1 MLKYQQSTKEIV
13 KKSLAGLFIALGA
26 INVIQ
31 CTALAE
37 VSERISRQLISEINS
52 EQGNFEK
59 KYDELRQKE
68 GPLWKDKDYG
78 ELIILWHKIEAL
90 MSQRHGAGSPEM
102 SFTFYN
108 LGRIYSL
115 AKKRDK
121 SIVYANKATA
131 LYNEKIINAEK
142 DISVGQLAIW
152 HYMIGRIGEYTKDE
166 DLAKSQYARSIDLYK
181 EKQAI
186 KALSRSDA
194 KRLKKI
200 SGYYWSLRDHLS
212 AENVWKLQLDYR
224 LAKFGNGDGRT
235 AYAYF
240 QLGRLNAAQDK
251 YIKAKN
257 YLRNSIQSYEGSK
270 SIGENHSVL
279 INVLTFYSDVAM
291 KTLNFEEAEAALLR
305 AHKISKDSYGPNHQR
320 YAHTLQWLALFYLEQ
335 GQYNKSLNHIDQAI
349 AINNDIYGLNHEN
362 IATNMHNKSLIMGRM
377 GRHDEEY
384 DLALKSFNLFSELE
398 LDNEER
404 LDSSI
409 MNLSRLKSQRGEIED
424 SVNLVKKLLESIKAR
439 FSGRNHSQVA
449 FTKGHLGYLYSRAK
463 QYTKAIDIT
472 KEGLNMYNSLGLEDD
487 LNVISYLNNLGVY
500 YSIIGKY
507 DLAEQAYFG
516 VLEHRSRIGMNTKR
530 SSGLIEGNLAVLYA
544 KQGMNSKS
552 AKYLRK
558 SLRRNLELFQL
569 EGPYMPRK
577 YRSRFIRS
585 FKDDSSRL
593 VFSSAFKSKA
603 GALIALEY
611 RLNRQ
616 GLLAEIEKRQTQL
629 INNSQSLGPLIVRA
643 KTIVNRLSDLTLEQ
657 KDRED
662 LMQEQEK
669 VEGKI
674 YGMLPQLKPRIIT
687 IDQISKALSA
697 NSVLIEYQKY
707 YPYDIDK
714 RKYQE
719 PRYMAIMLSSSNKID
734 VLDLGDAKIIDTLIS
749 QSVSAINRLYEANNK
764 LEELSGYLIDPL
776 AKIMP
781 ESANIW
787 YLSPDSEINRVPFA
801 ALRSPQTGQYYSD
814 SKKIRLLTTGRELLA
829 QAASNKKTE
838 GNALILADPSFELAG
853 SIDEVNDNFKLQ
865 SKDETSLLRS
875 ADINARIQWNRLPG
889 TLKEG
894 SEISEI
900 ISADLFLGDS
910 ATPNAVK
917 NSIDN
922 PIIHVASHA
931 FYLPNQPVQVT
942 DSELE
947 SNAKRGFSPL
957 QLTTENPLIRS
968 GIALAGANNPS
979 SRSNDDGYLTAL
991 EIAQLNWESTEL
1003 VVISACQSGR
1013 GDIEDGDG
1021 VYGLKRSIAV
1031 SGAKSSLLSLWNV
1044 DDAATAAFMTMF
1056 YTKLKQGLTK
1066 EDSLL
1071 ETQAE
1076 FKSHEKVLWRQPY
1089 VWAAFQLSGDW
1100 GPLHKF

>member
-1 MLKYQQSTKEIV
+1 MTV
-13 KKSLAGLFIALGA
+13 KKLLAGFFVALGA

-37 VSERISRQLISEINS
+37 ASEKVPKELISEINS
-52 EQGNFEK
+52 DQGNFK
-59 KYDELRQKE
+59 RKYDELRRKE
-68 GPLWKDKDYG
+68 GLLWKEQEYEK
-78 ELIILWHKIEAL
+78 LIILWHEIEVL
-90 MSQRHGAGSPEM
+90 MSQKHGAGSPEM

-108 LGRIYSL
+108 LGRIYGL
-115 AKKRDK
+115 ANKRDK
-121 SIVYANKATA
+121 SIMYANKATT

-166 DLAKSQYARSIDLYK
+166 YLAKSQYARAINLYK

-186 KALSRSDA
+186 RVLSRSDA
-194 KRLKKI
+194 ERLIKI
-200 SGYYWSLRDHLS
+200 SGYYWSLRDHSS
-212 AENVWKLQLDYR
+212 AQNVWKLQLDYR
-224 LAKFGNGDGRT
+224 LAKYGNGDGRT

-240 QLGRLNAAQDK
+240 QLGRLNLAQDQ

-257 YLRNSIQSYEGSK
+257 YFKNSIQSYDLSK

-279 INVLTFYSDVAM
+279 INVLTFYADSAIKM
-291 KTLNFEEAEAALLR
+291 LNYEEAEAALLR
-305 AHKISKDSYGPNHQR
+305 AHKISKDSFGPNHQR
-320 YAHTLQWLALFYLEQ
+320 YAYTLQGLSLFYLGQ
-335 GQYNKSLNHIDQAI
+335 GQYNKSLNYIDQAM
-349 AINNDIYGLNHEN
+349 AINEDIYGINHEK
-362 IATNMHNKSLIMGRM
+362 IAYNMHNKSVIMGRM
-377 GRHDEEY
+377 GRHDEAY
-384 DLALKSFNLFSELE
+384 NLAVKAFNLFSEVE
-398 LDNEER
+398 VDNEES
-404 LDSSI
+404 LDSSF
-409 MNLSRLKSQRGEIED
+409 MNLSLLKSERGQIED
-424 SVNLVKKLLESIKAR
+424 SINLAKELLERIKVR
-439 FSGRNHSQVA
+439 WSGRNHSQVA
-449 FTKGHLGYLYSRAK
+449 FTMGRLGYLYSSAK
-463 QYTKAIDIT
+463 QYTKAINIT
-472 KEGLNMYNSLGLEDD
+472 KEGLDMYKSLGLEND
-487 LNVISYLNNLGVY
+487 LNAIWYLNNLGVY
-500 YSIIGKY
+500 YSKTGKY
-507 DLAEQAYFG
+507 DLAEQAYFR
-516 VLEHRSRIGMNTKR
+516 VLEHRSRTGMNTKR
-530 SSGLIEGNLAVLYA
+530 SSGLIDGNLAVLYA

-552 AKYLRK
+552 AEYLRK
-558 SLRRNLELFQL
+558 SLERNLELFQL
-569 EGPYMPRK
+569 EGPYMPRQ
-577 YRSRFIRS
+577 YRTKFIRS
-585 FKDDSSRL
+585 FKDDSARL
-593 VFSSAFKSKA
+593 VFSSAFKSEL

-629 INNSQSLGPLIVRA
+629 INNSQSLSPLIARA
-643 KTIVNRLSDLTLEQ
+643 RNIVDRLSDLTLDQ
-657 KDRED
+657 KEREA
-662 LMQEQEK
+662 LIQEQERI
-669 VEGKI
+669 EGKI
-674 YGMLPQLKPRIIT
+674 YGKLPQLKPRIIT
-687 IDQISKALSA
+687 TDQISKALSA
-697 NSVLIEYQKY
+697 NGVLIEYQKY
-707 YPYDIDK
+707 YPYNIDE
-714 RKYQE
+714 RKYQD

-764 LEELSGYLIDPL
+764 LDELSTYLIDPL

-829 QAASNKKTE
+829 QAASNKKIE
-838 GNALILADPSFELAG
+838 GNALIFADPSFELTS

-865 SKDETSLLRS
+865 SKDQTSLLRS

-894 SEISEI
+894 REISEI
-900 ISADLFLGDS
+900 INADLFLGDT

-917 NSIDN
+917 NSINN
-922 PIIHVASHA
+922 PVIHIASHA
-931 FYLPNQPVQVT
+931 FYLPNQPVQVA
-942 DSELE
+942 DSELK
-947 SNAKRGFSPL
+947 SNAKRGFNPL
-957 QLTTENPLIRS
+957 LLTTEHPLLRS

-1003 VVISACQSGR
+1003 VVVSACQSGR

-1071 ETQAE
+1071 ETQTE
-1076 FKSHEKVLWRQPY
+1076 FKSHEKVLWRQPF
-1089 VWAAFQLSGDW
+1089 VWAAFQLTGDW
-1100 GPLHKF
+1100 SAIKNF

>member
-224 LAKFGNGDGRT
+224 LAKFGNGDGRA

-291 KTLNFEEAEAALLR
+291 ETLNFEEAEAALLR

-320 YAHTLQWLALFYLEQ
+320 YAHTLQWLALFYLDQ

-349 AINNDIYGLNHEN
+349 AINNDIYGPNHEN

-384 DLALKSFNLFSELE
+384 DLALKAFNLFSELE

-449 FTKGHLGYLYSRAK
+449 FTMGHLGYLYSRAK

-487 LNVISYLNNLGVY
+487 LNAISYLNSLGV
-500 YSIIGKY
+500 
-507 DLAEQAYFG
+507 
-516 VLEHRSRIGMNTKR
+516 
-530 SSGLIEGNLAVLYA
+530 
-544 KQGMNSKS
+544 
-552 AKYLRK
+552 
-558 SLRRNLELFQL
+558 
-569 EGPYMPRK
+569 
-577 YRSRFIRS
+577 
-585 FKDDSSRL
+585 
-593 VFSSAFKSKA
+593 
-603 GALIALEY
+603 
-611 RLNRQ
+611 
-616 GLLAEIEKRQTQL
+616 
-629 INNSQSLGPLIVRA
+629 
-643 KTIVNRLSDLTLEQ
+643 
-657 KDRED
+657 
-662 LMQEQEK
+662 
-669 VEGKI
+669 
-674 YGMLPQLKPRIIT
+674 
-687 IDQISKALSA
+687 
-697 NSVLIEYQKY
+697 
-707 YPYDIDK
+707 
-714 RKYQE
+714 
-719 PRYMAIMLSSSNKID
+719 
-734 VLDLGDAKIIDTLIS
+734 
-749 QSVSAINRLYEANNK
+749 
-764 LEELSGYLIDPL
+764 
-776 AKIMP
+776 
-781 ESANIW
+781 
-787 YLSPDSEINRVPFA
+787 
-801 ALRSPQTGQYYSD
+801 
-814 SKKIRLLTTGRELLA
+814 
-829 QAASNKKTE
+829 
-838 GNALILADPSFELAG
+838 
-853 SIDEVNDNFKLQ
+853 
-865 SKDETSLLRS
+865 
-875 ADINARIQWNRLPG
+875 
-889 TLKEG
+889 
-894 SEISEI
+894 
-900 ISADLFLGDS
+900 
-910 ATPNAVK
+910 
-917 NSIDN
+917 
-922 PIIHVASHA
+922 
-931 FYLPNQPVQVT
+931 
-942 DSELE
+942 
-947 SNAKRGFSPL
+947 
-957 QLTTENPLIRS
+957 
-968 GIALAGANNPS
+968 
-979 SRSNDDGYLTAL
+979 
-991 EIAQLNWESTEL
+991 
-1003 VVISACQSGR
+1003 
-1013 GDIEDGDG
+1013 
-1021 VYGLKRSIAV
+1021 
-1031 SGAKSSLLSLWNV
+1031 
-1044 DDAATAAFMTMF
+1044 
-1056 YTKLKQGLTK
+1056 
-1066 EDSLL
+1066 
-1071 ETQAE
+1071 
-1076 FKSHEKVLWRQPY
+1076 
-1089 VWAAFQLSGDW
+1089 
-1100 GPLHKF
+1100 